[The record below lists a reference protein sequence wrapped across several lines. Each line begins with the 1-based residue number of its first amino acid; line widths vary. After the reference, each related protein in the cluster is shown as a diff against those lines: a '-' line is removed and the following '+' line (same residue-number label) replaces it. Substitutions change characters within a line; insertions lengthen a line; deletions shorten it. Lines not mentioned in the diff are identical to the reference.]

1 MIRRSP
7 FRRRAGQPP
16 THGGHMLTRVL
27 RTVSLDTIDRHS
39 RIGVALRRIQ
49 EDLTS
54 QLRGVEQTV
63 ADAVAR
69 GLTDNARRTHP

>member
-1 MIRRSP
+1 
-7 FRRRAGQPP
+7 
-16 THGGHMLTRVL
+16 MLTRVL